1 MAASTSAAGGIRRV
15 VAPPPAVAAAAP
27 AAPAEREIV
36 LQLRSAQLA
45 HGSLD
50 AGRVP
55 LMERLLDYV
64 LDSDVEVED
73 FSAPMSVG
81 MAWELM
87 RSRQGKARGFNME
100 FYSDKLRLPDCPIPA
115 SRPGKYHANARRK
128 RVIANA

>member
-1 MAASTSAAGGIRRV
+1 M
-15 VAPPPAVAAAAP
+15 
-27 AAPAEREIV
+27 
-36 LQLRSAQLA
+36 A

-50 AGRVP
+50 EERVP
-55 LMERLLDYV
+55 RMERLLDYV
-64 LDSDVEVED
+64 LNLDVEVED
-73 FSAPMSVG
+73 FSVPMSVG

-115 SRPGKYHANARRK
+115 SRPGKYYAIAYRK